1 MTLYCTTGLSSLNDH
16 LSTRSY
22 VSGYQPSGS
31 DVQLAYQIPA
41 GVDGSKYP
49 HVRRWLTHILSLDGH
64 QQLAAQQKATA
75 AAPKAAQ
82 AAAAAPS
89 RGFVL
94 DVSDSDS
101 DFNLSDDDE
110 DDGGAAAILK
120 RKQEEAAAAKKKDK
134 PAARSS
140 VIWDIKPED
149 DETDMNQV
157 EAGVRAIRME
167 GLEWQAGERVPVAYG
182 IEKLRIISQIV
193 DDLVPTDGMYE

>member
-64 QQLAAQQKATA
+64 QQLAAQQKAAAAATT
-75 AAPKAAQ
+75 AAPKAAS
-82 AAAAAPS
+82 ASASAAPS

-94 DVSDSDS
+94 DVS
-101 DFNLSDDDE
+101 
-110 DDGGAAAILK
+110 
-120 RKQEEAAAAKKKDK
+120 
-134 PAARSS
+134 
-140 VIWDIKPED
+140 
-149 DETDMNQV
+149 
-157 EAGVRAIRME
+157 
-167 GLEWQAGERVPVAYG
+167 
-182 IEKLRIISQIV
+182 
-193 DDLVPTDGMYE
+193 